1 MKLDQNIISILDKA
15 LDEKDI
21 SREEALKLMSVD
33 LLSQEMYE
41 IGRASCRE
49 RV

>member
-33 LLSQEMYE
+33 LLSQEMY
-41 IGRASCRE
+41 AT
-49 RV
+49 